1 VIVSPANFLAFVM
14 QLSHACYLTL
24 LKIQNNLKA
33 HLNGPYNPSL
43 VTLFCTVIL
52 SLSFSFS
59 FSFSFFTVIVLAAT
73 MLILC
78 TENQIELLIF
88 LGMGLFL

>member
-1 VIVSPANFLAFVM
+1 MIVSPSNFLAFVM

-33 HLNGPYNPSL
+33 RLNGPYNPSL

-52 SLSFSFS
+52 SLSFS